1 MISQTAEYALRA
13 AVTLA
18 TAYPAPTTVQIVSES
33 VGVPVPYLAKVLST
47 LARAGVVTSQMGKRG
62 GFTLMRPPD
71 QTSVLDIVQAVDPI
85 ERVQGCPLGRPEH
98 HPELCPLHRRLDE
111 AAARTEQAFRSTP
124 LSELLTG
131 TAAGGGS
138 ATPCTFGAREVAT
151 T

>member
-1 MISQTAEYALRA
+1 LISQTAEYALRA

-18 TAYPAPTTVQIVSES
+18 DAYPAPTTVQVVSEAVS
-33 VGVPVPYLAKVLST
+33 VPVPYLAKVLST
-47 LARAGVVTSQMGKRG
+47 LARAGVVTSQRGKRG

-98 HPELCPLHRRLDE
+98 HEGLCPLHRRLDE
-111 AAARTEQAFRSTP
+111 AAARTEQAFRDTP
-124 LSELLTG
+124 LSDLLSGTDVTG
-131 TAAGGGS
+131 QS
-138 ATPCTFGAREVAT
+138 VIPCSIGAREVAT